1 MTPSDPGRVVHL
13 ELHTPDL
20 KEAQRFYGQL
30 CGWRAEQIRTSAGS
44 YLALELGSGLGGG
57 IVECPIR
64 RPLWLPYV
72 EVQNIGD
79 MTDRARL
86 LGATV
91 MLAPR
96 EGPAGWRSVVGS
108 PTAGELALWQSK
120 R

>member
-1 MTPSDPGRVVHL
+1 MTPPNPGRVVHL

-20 KEAQRFYGQL
+20 SEARRFYAQL
-30 CGWRAEQIRTSAGS
+30 CGWREQQIRTAAGS
-44 YLALELGSGLGGG
+44 YLALELGSAIGGG
-57 IVECPIR
+57 IVECPTD

-72 EVQNIGD
+72 EVQDIRE
-79 MTDRARL
+79 MTDRASL

-96 EGPAGWRSVVGS
+96 EGPAGWRSVVAT
-108 PTAGELALWQSK
+108 PAAGELALWQSK